1 MSQNIHS
8 YRLVV
13 RKCLRIRGALVVGKR
28 LGHDVRFGDHGRYH
42 LAVAGRAV
50 GVDPPLIAGIWRT
63 VAAQFLSDL
72 PVDQVTGENGPAARR
87 VAAAPDGR
95 EKAA

>member
-1 MSQNIHS
+1 
-8 YRLVV
+8 
-13 RKCLRIRGALVVGKR
+13 
-28 LGHDVRFGDHGRYH
+28 
-42 LAVAGRAV
+42 VAGRAV

-72 PVDQVTGENGPAARR
+72 PVDQVTGENGPAARL